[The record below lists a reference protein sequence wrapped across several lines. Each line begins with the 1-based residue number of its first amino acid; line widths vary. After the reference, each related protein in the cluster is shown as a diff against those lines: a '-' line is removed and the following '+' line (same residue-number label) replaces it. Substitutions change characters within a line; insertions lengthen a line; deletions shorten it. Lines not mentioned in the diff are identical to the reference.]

1 MVAKTEMTEV
11 IKMSMGT
18 KIRICYLG
26 FIENYGSDAVENL
39 EDYYEQT
46 YTSYMDDCSDFVF
59 NSFEDFINRL
69 TYSHLNGIFGTPYSL
84 V

>member
-39 EDYYEQT
+39 KDYYEQT
-46 YTSYMDDCSDFVF
+46 YMEYMDMKDCSDFD
-59 NSFEDFINRL
+59 SFEDFINRL
-69 TYSHLNGIFGTPYSL
+69 TYSHLNGIFGTPFSL

>member
-11 IKMSMGT
+11 VKMSMGT

-26 FIENYGSDAVENL
+26 FIENYGSDAVDGL

-46 YTSYMDDCSDFVF
+46 HMSYMEDKDCFVF
-59 NSFEDFINRL
+59 DSFEDFINRL